1 MYCLLFSDCFLFTIH
16 FLTAIH
22 IECFINVGVVS
33 FILKYLLSR
42 QHLKLYFYHNLFS
55 MYFKFESEF
64 NGEKKRSKT
73 GAHF

>member
-1 MYCLLFSDCFLFTIH
+1 M
-16 FLTAIH
+16 
-22 IECFINVGVVS
+22 S

-64 NGEKKRSKT
+64 NGEKLKSKI
-73 GAHF
+73 GAHFWSAKRYKYG